1 MKNRRDELLGKYWKG
16 ESSLEEEKELRQIL
30 SVSDDPSPER
40 RLFLGFQ
47 ELSNLDNPGLVHPK
61 HKRKPIHTWARW
73 AALLIAFLTLSW
85 ITYQHVQTT
94 AERKAFEQVMQAFSM
109 IQENMEKG
117 TKELSIMEEFRHLNK
132 PNEVFPLIEK
142 HHE

>member
-1 MKNRRDELLGKYWKG
+1 MKNRKDELLEKYWSG

-30 SVSDDPSPER
+30 STSEHQSPEKE
-40 RLFLGFQ
+40 LFEWFHDLA
-47 ELSNLDNPGLVHPK
+47 ELDSPAFVHPK
-61 HKRKPIHTWARW
+61 HLRKPIQTWIRW
-73 AALLIAFLTLSW
+73 AALFIVFLTLSW
-85 ITYQHVQTT
+85 LTHQQVQKT

-117 TKELSIMEEFRHLNK
+117 TKELNIIEEFRHLNK